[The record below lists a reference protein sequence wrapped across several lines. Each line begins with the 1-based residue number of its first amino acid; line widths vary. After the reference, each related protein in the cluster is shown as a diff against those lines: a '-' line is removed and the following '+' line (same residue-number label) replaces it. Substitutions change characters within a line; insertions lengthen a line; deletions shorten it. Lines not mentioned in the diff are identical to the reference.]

1 MKLSEQDK
9 LLIHKY
15 IKDSLSDEEQRIFNN
30 RSKDKDFRKELLRQ
44 ITVLKSIHDQNKE
57 NITNALNE
65 IELSDTKTS
74 SNSNALLS
82 NTLKKIILYTIGL
95 GMLIVLSY
103 TTIKFLNVQE
113 PNNSQQYAEVL
124 LKESLKQTHF
134 YSTSRS
140 LEKGGDDKKYIAD
153 SVNDALSNKKDD
165 EVINILESRDSLTD
179 EEKYIIAEAMLR
191 LSKYSEAIE
200 YLSQIIEDGKDYK
213 IEALWRRALVYGIL
227 KENENMKSDLTA
239 LKQQSNYQSEKIE
252 NLLSK

>member
-1 MKLSEQDK
+1 MKLTEKDK

-57 NITNALNE
+57 NLTNALNE
-65 IELSDTKTS
+65 IELDHTKTS
-74 SNSNALLS
+74 SNSNPIHS
-82 NTLKKIILYTIGL
+82 NALKKIILYTIGL
-95 GMLIVLSY
+95 GLLVALCL
-103 TTIKFLNVQE
+103 TTFKYLNVQE
-113 PNNSQQYAEVL
+113 PNNSQQYAELL
-124 LKESLKQTHF
+124 LKESIKLPHF

-140 LEKGGDDKKYIAD
+140 LKKGEDDKKSIAD
-153 SVNDALSNKKDD
+153 SVNDALSNNKYD
-165 EVINILESRDSLTD
+165 EVINTLESRDSLTD

-191 LSKYSEAIE
+191 QSKYSEAIV
-200 YLSQIIEDGKDYK
+200 YLSQIIEDGKDYN

-227 KENENMKSDLTA
+227 KENENMKSDLTV
-239 LKQQSNYQSEKIE
+239 LKQQTNYQSENIE